1 MHGLGLD
8 MVGIVLIGLSIA
20 LYIFAVGRKR
30 TRLGS
35 LTNPTAIQASA
46 FFSTIMLAVGIAFLW
61 SGLSEI

>member
-8 MVGIVLIGLSIA
+8 LVGLVFMGLSVA

-30 TRLGS
+30 TRLGA

-46 FFSTIMLAVGIAFLW
+46 FFSTILMAIGIAFLW